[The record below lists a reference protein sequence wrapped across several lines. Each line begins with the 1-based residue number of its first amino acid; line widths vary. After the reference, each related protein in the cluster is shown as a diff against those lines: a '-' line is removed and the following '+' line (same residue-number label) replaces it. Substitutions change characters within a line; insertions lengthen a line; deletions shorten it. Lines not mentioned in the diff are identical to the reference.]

1 MPMDIDGTLL
11 KKKKPNFF
19 DQFDDVETDKQHK
32 TKSKEHAVRIPVQ
45 KQLTKPLRTYLDTA
59 TYEAFCACCEES
71 GLKPATVARQLI
83 IKYIKEHA

>member
-1 MPMDIDGTLL
+1 MPMDIDGNLL
-11 KKKKPNFF
+11 KKRKIF

-32 TKSKEHAVRIPVQ
+32 TETKKHTVRVPVQ
-45 KQLTKPLRTYLDTA
+45 KQLNKPLRTYLDLE
-59 TYEAFCACCEES
+59 TYEKFCACCEES